1 MKVLL
6 LRFSSIGDIV
16 LTTPI
21 IRCIKQQLQGV
32 ELHYLTKENFRSI
45 LETNPY
51 IDRLHTFSKST
62 DEVLADLK
70 KENFDLIIDLH
81 KNIRTLKLKTSLM
94 RKNISFDKI
103 NLEKWLTVN
112 TKQKKFLPN
121 KNIVDRYFDGLKKLN
136 ITNDQKGLDFF
147 ITKEDE
153 IELPNELKNGF
164 VAFAIGAQYA
174 TKKLPV
180 QKMISILSKCKHPVV
195 LLGGKEDAETS
206 SQIIASI
213 ATKTIFDYCGK
224 TNLRQSA
231 YLVSK
236 SIVVLTHDTGLMHIA
251 AAFKKPIVSVWGNTL
266 PEFGMYPYM
275 PGNNDLF
282 SIHEVEGL
290 KCRPCSKIGF
300 QACPKKHFDCMQKQ
314 DEDKIISSVEKRF

>member
-1 MKVLL
+1 VKVLL

-16 LTTPI
+16 LTTPV
-21 IRCIKQQLQGV
+21 IRCIKQQLSGV
-32 ELHYLTKENFRSI
+32 ELHYLTKENFSGI

-51 IDRLHTFSKST
+51 IDKLHTFSEST

-70 KENFDLIIDLH
+70 KEKFDWIIDLH
-81 KNIRTLKLKTSLM
+81 KNVRTLRLKASLL

-112 TKQKKFLPN
+112 TKQKKFLPD
-121 KNIVDRYFDGLKKLN
+121 KHIVDRYIDGLKKLK
-136 ITNDQKGLDFF
+136 IENDQQGLDFF
-147 ITKEDE
+147 ISKEDE
-153 IELPNELKNGF
+153 IELPMELKNGF

-180 QKMISILSKCKHPVV
+180 QKMISILSKCNHPVV
-195 LLGGKEDAETS
+195 LLGGKEDSVNS
-206 SQIIASI
+206 SEIISALS
-213 ATKTIFDYCGK
+213 AKTIFDYCGK

-231 YLVSK
+231 FLVSK
-236 SIVVLTHDTGLMHIA
+236 SNVLLTHDTGMMHIA
-251 AAFKKPIVSVWGNTL
+251 AAFKKPIVSVWGNTI

-275 PGNNDLF
+275 PKNDDLY
-282 SIHEVEGL
+282 SIHEVNGL

-314 DEDKIISSVEKRF
+314 DENAIISSIEKRF